1 MKKTVTVQGS
11 KRNLYLNIPTKI
23 VEKMN
28 IEKGETVLIE
38 VIDED
43 TMQKIDK
50 ALEVS
55 LGIGVKGR
63 NQK

>member
-11 KRNLYLNIPTKI
+11 KKNLYLNIPTKI
-23 VEKMN
+23 VKKMN

-43 TMQKIDK
+43 TMQIKFIED
-50 ALEVS
+50 
-55 LGIGVKGR
+55 
-63 NQK
+63 

>member
-1 MKKTVTVQGS
+1 MKKTAIIQGT
-11 KRNLYLNIPTKI
+11 KRNLYLNLPTKI

-43 TMQKIDK
+43 TMQIKFIED
-50 ALEVS
+50 
-55 LGIGVKGR
+55 
-63 NQK
+63 